1 MGSILL
7 PEFIST
13 IKNQKFFF
21 EDKKFFPK
29 NFAKAFSKVNFKQI
43 KQKKIISPNFNFGLL
58 TFFMN
63 FRKKCFFLIFL

>member
-29 NFAKAFSKVNFKQI
+29 NFAKAFSKVNFKN
-43 KQKKIISPNFNFGLL
+43 KLSKKKLFPL
-58 TFFMN
+58 TSILDF
-63 FRKKCFFLIFL
+63 